1 MYRLRTIGRAAAMA
15 GVAMCMTMGAA
26 AQEVKFKFHH
36 FSSPRGW
43 DGKVMVG
50 RVVDRIQQGSNGR
63 ISIKVFPGMQ
73 LGGKPSALVNQVAD
87 GVVDIVYTLPGYSAG
102 RFPILAGLELPFLGA
117 AGAEVTTGLAWDF
130 HDKYAHAEF
139 KDFRPISISMTDTG
153 LLHTTKKKITKI
165 DDLSGLKI
173 RVASRYIGVTVKALG
188 AVPVQM
194 PLPAVYEAL
203 ARGQVQGMMIPWLI
217 MKPFKLHDVTR
228 HHLEI
233 PIYHSTLL
241 QLIGEKSYQKLPAD
255 LKAVIDKVSGRGI
268 SNWIAHRQDIVGGES
283 RAYGVKRGADIDT
296 LSPEA
301 LQRWTARAASAHEL
315 WAKEMDKRGHK
326 GAEMLAYLKATAKK
340 HQMKA
345 K

>member
-1 MYRLRTIGRAAAMA
+1 MTKYKTIGRVAAMT
-15 GVAMCMTMGAA
+15 GVAMCLATGAG

-50 RVVDRIQQGSNGR
+50 RVVDQIQKESNGR

-73 LGGKPSALVNQVAD
+73 LGGKPSALVNQVSD
-87 GVVDIVYTLPGYSAG
+87 GVVDMVYTLPGYTAG
-102 RFPILAGLELPFLGA
+102 RFPILAALELPFLGA

-130 HDKYAHAEF
+130 YDKYAH
-139 KDFRPISISMTDTG
+139 KDFKGFRPVSITMTDTG
-153 LLHTTKKKITKI
+153 LLHTTKKKVTKI

-188 AVPVQM
+188 GVPVQM

-203 ARGQVQGMMIPWLI
+203 ARGQVQGMMIPWMI
-217 MKPFKLHDVTR
+217 MKPFKLHDVTS

-233 PIYHSTLL
+233 PAYHSTLL
-241 QLIGEKSYQKLPAD
+241 QVISEKSYQKLPAD
-255 LKAVIDKVSGRGI
+255 LKAVIDKVSGREI
-268 SNWIAHRQDIVGGES
+268 SQWISHRQDIEGRKS
-283 RAYGVKRGADIDT
+283 REYGVKRGAKIST
-296 LSPEA
+296 LSPAA
-301 LQRWTARAASAHEL
+301 LEQWTARATTSHDL

-326 GAEMLAYLKATAKK
+326 GAEMLAFLKAAAKK
-340 HQMKA
+340 HQKMA

>member
-1 MYRLRTIGRAAAMA
+1 MVRFKTTGRALVMTAMA
-15 GVAMCMTMGAA
+15 MCLASGAA

-73 LGGKPSALVNQVAD
+73 LGGKPSALVNQVTD
-87 GVVDIVYTLPGYSAG
+87 GVVDLVYTLPGYTAG

-130 HDKYAHAEF
+130 YDKYARADF
-139 KDFRPISISMTDTG
+139 NGFRPVSISMTDTG
-153 LLHTTKKKITKI
+153 LLHTTKKKITEI
-165 DDLSGLKI
+165 SDLDGLKI

-188 AVPVQM
+188 GVPVQM

-255 LKAVIDKVSGRGI
+255 LKAVIDRVSGREI
-268 SNWIAHRQDIVGGES
+268 SRWIAHRQDIVGAES
-283 RAYGVKRGADIDT
+283 RAYGVKRGTDINT
-296 LSPEA
+296 LSAAA
-301 LQRWTARAASAHEL
+301 LQRWTARATSAHDL
-315 WAKEMDKRGHK
+315 WAKDMDKRGHN
-326 GAEMLAYLKATAKK
+326 GGEMIAWLKAAAKK
-340 HQMKA
+340 HQTMA